1 MSKQESPGKAR
12 LPRQLWRFNTG
23 PSASGIKGRP
33 NSSGRSLM
41 QTALSEGVTVTDA
54 GQTCVEHA
62 RILKLPQIRR
72 A

>member
-23 PSASGIKGRP
+23 PSAPGIKGRP

-41 QTALSEGVTVTDA
+41 QTALSEGSRERED
-54 GQTCVEHA
+54 G
-62 RILKLPQIRR
+62 LIRPFMK
-72 A
+72 